1 MELSVLVGVLIG
13 MMGLAIK
20 FWPSLIHFQERQ
32 RLPDPD
38 IRAETF
44 KRSMKPAHPGS
55 DFEALQVNFHL
66 SFDSSKWLVYEVYTG
81 SRQSRWIAV
90 LQGGRRE
97 GPWTNSIRYD
107 PPVISES
114 FLLHPDAPKQ
124 PRLSF
129 YTCLRSH
136 VRIRR
141 KVEVIPTEG
150 STIVAY

>member
-1 MELSVLVGVLIG
+1 MELSVLIG
-13 MMGLAIK
+13 LVFGAIILWIRLVR
-20 FWPSLIHFQERQ
+20 FRERHGQ
-32 RLPDPD
+32 PD

-44 KRSMKPAHPGS
+44 KHSMKSAPPDS
-55 DFEALQVNFHL
+55 DFEALQVNFNL
-66 SFDSSKWLVYEVYTG
+66 PPDSSKWLVCEVRTG

-90 LQGGRRE
+90 LQGDRRE

-107 PPVISES
+107 PPVSRES

-129 YTCLRSH
+129 HACLKSNGC
-136 VRIRR
+136 ITR

-150 STIVAY
+150 LIPLVY